1 MLKGGVSVPAP
12 STGVVC
18 LSGSDGM
25 VDWKFKT
32 EDTVSNAVAVSTTDG
47 LVFAGCND
55 YHMYAIATTTA

>member
-1 MLKGGVSVPAP
+1 
-12 STGVVC
+12 
-18 LSGSDGM
+18 M